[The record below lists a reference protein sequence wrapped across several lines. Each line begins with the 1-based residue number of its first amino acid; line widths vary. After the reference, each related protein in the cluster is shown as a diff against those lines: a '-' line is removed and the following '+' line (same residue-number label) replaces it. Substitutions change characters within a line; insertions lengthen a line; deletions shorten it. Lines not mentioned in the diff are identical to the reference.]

1 MILFLYMY
9 MIVFLGSGWVIH
21 VYDCV
26 PG

>member
-21 VYDCV
+21 V
-26 PG
+26 